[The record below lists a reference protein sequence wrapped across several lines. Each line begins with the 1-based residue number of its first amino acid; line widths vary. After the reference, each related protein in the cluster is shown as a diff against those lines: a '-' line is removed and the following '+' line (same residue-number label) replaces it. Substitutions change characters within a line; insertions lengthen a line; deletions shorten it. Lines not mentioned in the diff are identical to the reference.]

1 MGSLSRTERCFRFI
15 DEFGTDIVAKSPYTK
30 VIPGLLYEYLGIDD
44 MEMVKVYIHIADT
57 DGIEWNFTDDN
68 ILFEPDMSDADAIEL
83 VAGLMDIDE
92 ATAQQRLEKAGL
104 I

>member
-15 DEFGTDIVAKSPYTK
+15 DEFGADIVAKSPYTK

-44 MEMVKVYIHIADT
+44 MEMVKMYIHVADT
-57 DGIEWNFTDDN
+57 DGIEWDFTDDT
-68 ILFEPDMSDADAIEL
+68 ILFEPDMPDADAVEL
-83 VAGLMDIDE
+83 VAGLVGTDG
-92 ATAQQRLEKAGL
+92 ATAQQRLEKAKL